1 MAVSNIKALIPGELQ
16 KVWELVLN
24 TENYAAWRSDLSK
37 NRSDKRQAIYRI
49 YQKRLPYDLYR
60 DAC

>member
-24 TENYAAWRSDLSK
+24 TENYAAWRSD
-37 NRSDKRQAIYRI
+37 KRQAIYRI

>member
-24 TENYAAWRSDLSK
+24 TENYAAWRLSLIHILSVLLSPIFSK
-37 NRSDKRQAIYRI
+37 S
-49 YQKRLPYDLYR
+49 
-60 DAC
+60 